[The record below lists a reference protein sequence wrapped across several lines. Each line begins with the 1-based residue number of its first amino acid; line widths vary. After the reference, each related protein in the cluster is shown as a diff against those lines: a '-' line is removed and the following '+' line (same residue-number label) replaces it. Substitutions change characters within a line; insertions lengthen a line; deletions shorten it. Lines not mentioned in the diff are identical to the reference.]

1 MSDVYEEIDDVKAGY
16 PETFLRLLTF
26 PYINTYNTGN
36 PIPTNWTVIVYG
48 KAGDHID
55 VIKEAIIDYI
65 LTNSTSPLSYWET
78 AMPELFKRTEFV
90 FVPFWHKLSIPNLT
104 LLSALYS
111 SIINVKEGM
120 EFLESMYPASVY
132 PTNYIRDTASF
143 MPYDF
148 SGISMAVIPG
158 TTNSPDKDELTDLFP
173 DYISVPTTSLDFSRM
188 SLPTQEFTVL
198 LGELLVA
205 AKTSSIY
212 VALPNDFRRVVR
224 NNITYISAVHNNVNY
239 MVATSTNSIF
249 TV

>member
-1 MSDVYEEIDDVKAGY
+1 
-16 PETFLRLLTF
+16 
-26 PYINTYNTGN
+26 
-36 PIPTNWTVIVYG
+36 
-48 KAGDHID
+48 
-55 VIKEAIIDYI
+55 
-65 LTNSTSPLSYWET
+65 
-78 AMPELFKRTEFV
+78 
-90 FVPFWHKLSIPNLT
+90 
-104 LLSALYS
+104 
-111 SIINVKEGM
+111 
-120 EFLESMYPASVY
+120 MYPASVY